1 MKASLRFSPDDLPQP
16 LRTNGVEPQDQL
28 ERLDRL
34 PDPEELPRRILH
46 IAALRGLGYSLRAI
60 GRHYGV
66 SPQAIS
72 VMLTRQKTKQRGT
85 KSLDGMQQ
93 LSPRA
98 VNVLGRL
105 RIKNLSEARGVTD
118 WRERLRG
125 LRNCGQKTTTEI
137 CEWASGG
144 SSR

>member
-1 MKASLRFSPDDLPQP
+1 MKASLRFSSADLPQP
-16 LRTNGVEPQDQL
+16 LRTNGVDPPDHL
-28 ERLDRL
+28 DRLDRL

-72 VMLTRQKTKQRGT
+72 VMLSRQKTKQRGAR
-85 KSLDGMQQ
+85 SVGGMQK

-105 RIKNLSEARGVTD
+105 RINNLSEARGVTD
-118 WRERLRG
+118 WTKRLRG
-125 LRNCGQKTTTEI
+125 LRNCGPKTAAEI
-137 CEWASGG
+137 REWASGG

>member
-1 MKASLRFSPDDLPQP
+1 MNSSLSCPPAGSHRSFDAFEEAGAPVRP
-16 LRTNGVEPQDQL
+16 
-28 ERLDRL
+28 DRL

-60 GRHYGV
+60 GRSYGV

-72 VMLTRQKTKQRGT
+72 VMLNRHKGALRSAKGHG
-85 KSLDGMQQ
+85 GMQG

-98 VNVLGRL
+98 VNVLGHL
-105 RIKNLSEARGVTD
+105 RIKNRTEARKVTD
-118 WRERLRG
+118 WDEQLHG
-125 LRNCGQKTTTEI
+125 LRNCGQKTATEI
-137 CEWASGG
+137 RTWASGG